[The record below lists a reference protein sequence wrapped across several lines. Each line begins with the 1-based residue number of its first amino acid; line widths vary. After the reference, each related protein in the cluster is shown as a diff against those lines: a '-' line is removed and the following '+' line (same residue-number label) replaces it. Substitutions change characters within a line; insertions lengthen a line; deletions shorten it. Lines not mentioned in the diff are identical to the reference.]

1 MPILEN
7 TMKSFT
13 VALVASVPFQDF
25 RAYYTSTS
33 SRLGL
38 LLERGCV
45 QCLHEFGV

>member
-7 TMKSFT
+7 AMKSLT
-13 VALVASVPFQDF
+13 VALMASVPFSDL

-38 LLERGCV
+38 LLERACA